1 MQRLN
6 GTRPLDRYGI
16 ASGSTIESGN
26 LVALNGD
33 GKAVPAADTAG
44 LRVIGVAE
52 RVTDGAV
59 EVTDGV
65 FSFANDTTHA
75 LTRADRGKAAFVKD
89 KSTLASEGTN
99 GVVAGIVIDV
109 YDGEVYVDMTP
120 GALKAAAAITEYTDT
135 NTTYGNAS
143 AETAGLVK
151 QAAAVADCV
160 AAGAEP
166 TSVETQLNA
175 VLAALRAAGI
185 LAAEAS
191 E

>member
-1 MQRLN
+1 MKRIN
-6 GTRPLDRYGI
+6 GTSPLARYEI
-16 ASGSTIESGN
+16 ASGAVIALGDI
-26 LVALNGD
+26 VALNGD

-44 LRVIGVAE
+44 LKVIGA
-52 RVTDGAV
+52 AV
-59 EVTDGV
+59 LVDTDGV
-65 FSFANDTTHA
+65 AVESGIFAVSNDTAHPVARTA
-75 LTRADRGKAAFVKD
+75 RGSACYIKD
-89 KSTLASEGTN
+89 KATLASEGTN

-109 YDGEVYVDMTP
+109 YEGEVYVDMTP

-185 LAAEAS
+185 LAAEAA